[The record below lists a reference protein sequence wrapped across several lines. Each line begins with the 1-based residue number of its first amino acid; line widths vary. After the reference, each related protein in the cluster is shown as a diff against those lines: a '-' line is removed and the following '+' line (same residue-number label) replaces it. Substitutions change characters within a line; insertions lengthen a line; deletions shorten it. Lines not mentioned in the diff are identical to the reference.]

1 MELTKTASIRKV
13 KLRHVLSVV
22 AVSMLTATAF
32 GRSCIVNAGTET
44 YVQSSA
50 PSVSVSITM
59 SSRATSVQPVN
70 GATETRRLTI
80 DVSAGRNL
88 STMPPGGI
96 LSFR

>member
-1 MELTKTASIRKV
+1 MEQTKMTPIMRV

-44 YVQSSA
+44 YAQSSA
-50 PSVSVSITM
+50 SSVSVSVTM
-59 SSRATSVQPVN
+59 SSSATSVRPANEAV
-70 GATETRRLTI
+70 ETRNRTI
-80 DVSAGRNL
+80 DVSAGRRL
-88 STMPPGGI
+88 STMPPGCI